1 MKFTIN
7 KDVFIKELSKVQG
20 VGEKRQTMLILSNL
34 LMTAEKGKISLLATN
49 LEVGVKTFTIH
60 KLVASNYIDNQYNKP
75 QVNHIDGNKSN
86 NHVSNLEWVTQSENI
101 RHAINTGLKSTFV
114 HENARIS
121 CSKKLMDIE
130 TKTIYNSISEACRY
144 FNMPFTTFKRY
155 INKSNR
161 FQII

>member
-1 MKFTIN
+1 MKEIKDVPDYLISENGDIYSNLTKRQLKKSIN
-7 KDVFIKELSKVQG
+7 KFGYNHIRLFKNGIRHNFQ
-20 VGEKRQTMLILSNL
+20 
-34 LMTAEKGKISLLATN
+34 
-49 LEVGVKTFTIH
+49 IH
-60 KLVASNYIDNQYNKP
+60 RLVAATYIENPLNKP

-121 CSKKLMDIE
+121 CSKKIIDVE
-130 TKTIYNSISEACRY
+130 TRTIYNSISEACRF
-144 FNMPFTTFKRY
+144 FNMPFTSFKRY

>member
-1 MKFTIN
+1 LFKNGIRHNF
-7 KDVFIKELSKVQG
+7 Q
-20 VGEKRQTMLILSNL
+20 
-34 LMTAEKGKISLLATN
+34 
-49 LEVGVKTFTIH
+49 IH
-60 KLVASNYIDNQYNKP
+60 RLVAATYIDNPLNKP